1 MRRALFATVVIVLA
15 LGAFAAYSS
24 AFIVS
29 QTEQALVLEFGEPKR
44 VIKEPGLYFKYP
56 LVQTATIYDKRILA
70 LDSKPQE
77 VIAADQKRLVADAFA
92 RFRIVEPLL
101 FYQAV
106 TNEQVARSR
115 LSSTLDASLRRVLGA
130 ADFQAVVR
138 DERATM
144 MERIAMDVNT
154 QAKELGIEIV
164 DVRLKRVDL
173 PQANSEAV
181 YRRMQTERQQEAAE
195 IRAEGQ
201 EAGQRIRSEA
211 DRKATI
217 IEAEAE
223 RDAQI
228 LRGEGDAQRNQIFA
242 KAFSKDEDFFAFY
255 RSMQAY
261 EKGIKANDTRMVLS
275 PNSPFFS
282 YFTGPYGPENDQQ
295 TAGTP
300 PASSPA
306 GGSQAERSP
315 SAGDTQA
322 NRTASEAKE
331 TAAR

>member
-1 MRRALFATVVIVLA
+1 MRKALLAVVVIVLA
-15 LGAFAAYSS
+15 LGAFAAYSA

-29 QTEQALVLEFGEPKR
+29 QTEQALVLEFGKPKR

-56 LVQTATIYDKRILA
+56 LVQTVTIYDKRILA
-70 LDSKPQE
+70 LDSRPQE
-77 VIAADQKRLVADAFA
+77 VIAADQKRLVVDAFA
-92 RFRIVEPLL
+92 RFRITDPLL

-115 LSSTLDASLRRVLGA
+115 LSSSMEASLRRVIGS
-130 ADFQAVVR
+130 AVFEAIVR
-138 DERATM
+138 DERNEM
-144 MERIAMDVNT
+144 MRRIAEDVNT
-154 QAKELGIEIV
+154 QAQNFGIDIV

-195 IRAEGQ
+195 IRARGR

-217 IEAEAE
+217 IKAEAE

-228 LRGEGDAQRNQIFA
+228 MRGEGDAERNKIFA
-242 KAFSKDEDFFAFY
+242 DAFTRDEDFFAFY

-275 PNSPFFS
+275 PSSPFFNFFS
-282 YFTGPYGPENDQQ
+282 GPYGKAADQQ
-295 TAGTP
+295 TAGSEEPTP
-300 PASSPA
+300 TPA
-306 GGSQAERSP
+306 GGVEANESGGTAPGPRAEVLR
-315 SAGDTQA
+315 
-322 NRTASEAKE
+322 
-331 TAAR
+331 

>member
-1 MRRALFATVVIVLA
+1 MRSALFAIVAIVLA
-15 LGAFAAYSS
+15 LGAFAAYSA

-29 QTEQALVLEFGEPKR
+29 QTEQALVLEFGKPQR

-56 LVQTATIYDKRILA
+56 IIQTATVYDNRILA

-77 VIAADQKRLVADAFA
+77 VIAADQKRLVVDSFA
-92 RFRIVEPLL
+92 RFRIVDPLL

-106 TNEQVARSR
+106 TTEAIARSR

-130 ADFQAVVR
+130 ADFQTVVR
-138 DERATM
+138 DERAVM
-144 MERIAMDVNT
+144 MERIAEDVNT
-154 QAKELGIEIV
+154 QAEEFGIEIV

-181 YRRMQTERQQEAAE
+181 FRRMQTERQQEAAE

-201 EAGQRIRSEA
+201 EAAQRIRSEA

-217 IEAEAE
+217 IKAEAE
-223 RDAQI
+223 RDSQI
-228 LRGEGDAQRNQIFA
+228 LRGEGDAERNKIFA
-242 KAFSKDEDFFAFY
+242 DAFTRDEDFFAFY

-261 EKGIKANDTRMVLS
+261 EKGIKQDDTRLVLS

-282 YFTGPYGPENDQQ
+282 YFTGPYGAGTDQQ
-295 TAGTP
+295 TAGSEQPGPRPT
-300 PASSPA
+300 
-306 GGSQAERSP
+306 GGAE
-315 SAGDTQA
+315 ADQA
-322 NRTASEAKE
+322 NAAPGPRAA
-331 TAAR
+331 AAR

>member
-1 MRRALFATVVIVLA
+1 MRSALFAIVVILLA
-15 LGAFAAYSS
+15 VGAFAAYSA

-29 QTEQALVLEFGEPKR
+29 QTEQALVLQFGKPQR

-70 LDSKPQE
+70 LDSRPQE
-77 VIAADQKRLVADAFA
+77 VIAADQKRLVVDAFA
-92 RFRIVEPLL
+92 RFRITDPLL

-115 LSSTLDASLRRVLGA
+115 LSSSMEASLRRVIGSA
-130 ADFQAVVR
+130 GFEAIVR
-138 DERATM
+138 DDRAEM
-144 MERIAMDVNT
+144 MRRIAKDVNT
-154 QAKELGIEIV
+154 QAQEFGIDIV

-181 YRRMQTERQQEAAE
+181 FRRMQTERQQEAAE
-195 IRAEGQ
+195 IRARGR

-217 IEAEAE
+217 IKAEAE

-228 LRGEGDAQRNQIFA
+228 LRGEGDAERNKIFA
-242 KAFSKDEDFFAFY
+242 DAFTRDEDFFAFY

-261 EKGIKANDTRMVLS
+261 ERGMKANDTRMVLS
-275 PNSPFFS
+275 PNSPFFN
-282 YFTGPYGPENDQQ
+282 YFTGPYGTQTDQQ
-295 TAGTP
+295 TAGSEQP
-300 PASSPA
+300 DASPA
-306 GGSQAERSP
+306 GGVDANSGE
-315 SAGDTQA
+315 TQQ
-322 NRTASEAKE
+322 KE